1 MNHALMNEI
10 CRDNNSYQN
19 NEVTYYELA
28 SEVAESLDAV
38 KKPSIY
44 KDVDHQKAIT
54 SIYTFIGLLK

>member
-28 SEVAESLDAV
+28 SEVAEKSRCG
-38 KKPSIY
+38 
-44 KDVDHQKAIT
+44 QK
-54 SIYTFIGLLK
+54 TFNI